1 MGQRM
6 SMRRGALVMAV
17 ILLAFVLAGCGGSE
31 EEGPVPS
38 TPEEAGNVLVRV
50 SGAQGTAYT
59 GNYTNLTGRLEIVE
73 DTTLGDEPQEYEVEI
88 EEGILDGVSASF
100 RKSEADTGELKAEI
114 VADDVVVAE
123 SRTRVPNGSVIVDW
137 IPEGVFQ
144 EEGEMFSE
152 EGVPEEEH
160 VHPEGEEEHTH

>member
-17 ILLAFVLAGCGGSE
+17 ILLAFVLAGCGGGE

-59 GNYTNLTGRLEIVE
+59 GNYSTLTGPLGIVE

-88 EEGILDGVSASF
+88 EEGRLDGVSASF
-100 RKSEADTGELKAEI
+100 RKTEDGTGELKAEI

-123 SRTRVPNGSVIVDW
+123 SRTRVPPGSVIVEW
-137 IPEGVFQ
+137 IPEGLFQ
-144 EEGEMFSE
+144 E

-160 VHPEGEEEHTH
+160 VHPEGNEEHTH

>member
-6 SMRRGALVMAV
+6 SMRRGALVMAM
-17 ILLAFVLAGCGGSE
+17 ILLAFVLAGCGGGE

-88 EEGILDGVSASF
+88 EEGRLDGVSASF

-123 SRTRVPNGSVIVDW
+123 SRTRVPNGSVLVDW
-137 IPEGVFQ
+137 IPEGQFQ

-152 EGVPEEEH
+152 EGVSEEEH